1 MVIVLE
7 FAVVNSEKEQH
18 TRFIFSCWG
27 KLLAKINGRN
37 SQKFLS
43 LRYSKLHVFLFLVY
57 LLLLS
62 FLLLFLLLFFS
73 ITLQEGKLIIGENNL
88 CKSFWNFDNWRGEGY
103 HSLLCKIEQEE
114 LIKSKSQFK
123 NFFAMTLLVYL
134 SNNNILTKRQWSCID
149 THGKLSSVYP

>member
-1 MVIVLE
+1 MVAE
-7 FAVVNSEKEQH
+7 FAVVNSENEQH
-18 TRFIFSCWG
+18 ARFIFSCWG
-27 KLLAKINGRN
+27 KLLAKIIGRN

-43 LRYSKLHVFLFLVY
+43 LRYSKLHVFLFFVY

-62 FLLLFLLLFFS
+62 FLLLFLLLLFFS
-73 ITLQEGKLIIGENNL
+73 ITFQEGKLKIGENNL

-103 HSLLCKIEQEE
+103 FALLCKIEQEE
-114 LIKSKSQFK
+114 KIKSKSQFK

-149 THGKLSSVYP
+149 THGKLSRVYP